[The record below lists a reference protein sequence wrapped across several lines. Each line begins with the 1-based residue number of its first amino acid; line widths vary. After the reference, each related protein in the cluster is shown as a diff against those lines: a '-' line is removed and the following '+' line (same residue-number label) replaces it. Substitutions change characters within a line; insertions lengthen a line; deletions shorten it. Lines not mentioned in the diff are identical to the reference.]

1 MQKNNGVLDLV
12 PFMSALITEE
22 AFFTGG
28 DVLQNPEVY
37 VLAND
42 GALYQYHQ
50 FSMGRSA
57 LTKIADTP
65 IRTNGGKSLLKPYLK
80 TLVND
85 KKIPIEMLENIVEF
99 FKRVMTLT
107 KGSGGHGEYEA
118 MAHIVW
124 NKRTESYRVAIPKQ
138 KVSKAAVSYD
148 WSHVTADE
156 EVILDIH
163 SHNTMGAFFS
173 GTDENDDKTYVG
185 ISGVAGELNK
195 AEPKLIWRFN
205 AYKTKV
211 SLALE
216 DIFAV
221 PEKQVSP
228 EVNDWMGNVEVQT
241 YAPAYKNP
249 TSKVYGGGSRLG
261 VGYDK
266 SLQRDERD
274 DSWNGQRRIRQEQED
289 SWADRFQGQDTI
301 QKELTA
307 SIGSQRSQASLDIL
321 GPDDGSFGF
330 GAGISHPDILALGQA
345 WDDTVTELAD
355 TVWQEDD
362 EELTVAVAS
371 ELAQRVVDT
380 EVLHQAGLF
389 YVENAN
395 DARKAVERLNKDFNI
410 RSA

>member
-1 MQKNNGVLDLV
+1 MAKNNGVLDLV
-12 PFMSALITEE
+12 PFMSALVTEE
-22 AFFTGG
+22 AFFVGG

-37 VLAND
+37 VLGND

-57 LTKIADTP
+57 MTKIADTP
-65 IRTNGGKSLLKPYLK
+65 IRTNGGKSLLKAYLK
-80 TLVND
+80 PLVND

-99 FKRVMTLT
+99 FKRVMTMT
-107 KGSGGHGEYEA
+107 RTTGTGHGEYEA

-124 NKRTESYRVAIPKQ
+124 NRTTESYRVAIPKQ

-148 WSHVTADE
+148 WSHVAADE

-173 GTDENDDKTYVG
+173 GTDERDDATYVG

-195 AEPKLIWRFN
+195 VEPKLIWRFN
-205 AYKTKV
+205 AYKSKV
-211 SLALE
+211 AMKME

-228 EVNDWMGNVEVQT
+228 EVNEWMGNVEVPVYT
-241 YAPAYKNP
+241 PPATLGYRNP
-249 TSKVYGGGSRLG
+249 TSKLYGGGSRFG
-261 VGYDK
+261 VGSDK
-266 SLQRDERD
+266 SVER
-274 DSWNGQRRIRQEQED
+274 NPRED
-289 SWADRFQGQDTI
+289 SWDARFRGSLED
-301 QKELTA
+301 ELSA
-307 SIGSQRSQASLDIL
+307 SVGSTRSQASLDIL

-330 GAGISHPDILALGQA
+330 GAGGSDPDLIAAGLA
-345 WDDTVTELAD
+345 WDDTVSDLAD
-355 TVWQEDD
+355 SVWQEED
-362 EELTVAVAS
+362 EELTVAIAS

-389 YVENAN
+389 LVENSS
-395 DARKAVERLNKDFNI
+395 DARKAIERLNKDFDI